1 MQRGLGVS
9 TSRDAQRTH
18 VRRSRH
24 LLFYDSKVEGR
35 QVTRTKSVQGVNR
48 SRIDSGSW
56 AGRDP
61 VGWTGPEWAEWVEL
75 SRTRA
80 GAAAG
85 GLGRCWTGSAAAGL
99 DRRCWTGPL
108 VGLLG
113 DSPIQPER
121 KEIDPVS
128 GTRNS
133 EGEGGGL
140 AAELGAS
147 WSSGTGELR
156 AVSSSAR
163 KFEPSAGVC
172 AGTSEKVGGEGRSR
186 VAGVRDREA
195 VGVRTKRA
203 PGFRE
208 NQRALGECVNSE
220 PNRTRAED
228 KKCWTSWAGRDPVGW
243 TGPEWAEWV
252 ELSRTRAGAAAGGLG
267 RCWTG
272 SAAAGLDRRCWTGPL
287 VGLLGDS
294 PIQPE
299 RKEID
304 PVSGT
309 RNSEGEGGGLAAEL
323 GASWSSGTGE
333 LRAVS
338 SSARKFEPS
347 AGVCA
352 GTSEKVGGEGREFSR
367 G

>member
-1 MQRGLGVS
+1 MRKDPKMMESGMKATGPITGARAKRITTSYARTGVA
-9 TSRDAQRTH
+9 RRW
-18 VRRSRH
+18 RSRA
-24 LLFYDSKVEGR
+24 LE
-35 QVTRTKSVQGVNR
+35 
-48 SRIDSGSW
+48 
-56 AGRDP
+56 RD
-61 VGWTGPEWAEWVEL
+61 TF
-75 SRTRA
+75 
-80 GAAAG
+80 
-85 GLGRCWTGSAAAGL
+85 
-99 DRRCWTGPL
+99 
-108 VGLLG
+108 
-113 DSPIQPER
+113 
-121 KEIDPVS
+121 
-128 GTRNS
+128 GTRS
-133 EGEGGGL
+133 Q
-140 AAELGAS
+140 
-147 WSSGTGELR
+147 
-156 AVSSSAR
+156 
-163 KFEPSAGVC
+163 
-172 AGTSEKVGGEGRSR
+172 
-186 VAGVRDREA
+186 DH
-195 VGVRTKRA
+195 
-203 PGFRE
+203 
-208 NQRALGECVNSE
+208 
-220 PNRTRAED
+220 